1 MPALWGLPPPRGWTA
16 FLSWGWPQEAGKARP
31 PAFSLDLL
39 SGTES
44 LPLLTRAARK
54 QLFLPWWQVQS
65 RPGQE
70 GPQKPHSGGFFL
82 LSPCPVPAPG
92 PFLAPQAG
100 NYADPE
106 QGSPGA
112 GQLLEQPECG
122 GGPQGPLPQACDYCP
137 PPSACSVGRRGVRRL

>member
-16 FLSWGWPQEAGKARP
+16 FLSWGWPQEAGKPRP

-54 QLFLPWWQVQS
+54 QLFLPWWQVRS

-70 GPQKPHSGGFFL
+70 GPHKPHSGGFFL
-82 LSPCPVPAPG
+82 LSPCPALPETTQTLSRALPGLGSCWSSQNAVGAPRVLFPKPAITVPH
-92 PFLAPQAG
+92 PQ
-100 NYADPE
+100 
-106 QGSPGA
+106 
-112 GQLLEQPECG
+112 L
-122 GGPQGPLPQACDYCP
+122 
-137 PPSACSVGRRGVRRL
+137 VRWEDAE